1 MHEWDTSE
9 LLRRYVADGS
19 EEAFA
24 VLVARHVNLVYS
36 VAFRRLSD
44 AHQAQEVTQAVFV
57 ILARKA
63 RSLRPDTVLPGWL
76 HKTTSFTVDNFLK
89 TEFRRKSR
97 EQEAYR
103 QSTLNE
109 PESDAWGQVAPL
121 LDGALAGLN
130 AADRNAI
137 VLRFFNGAAL
147 ADVGV
152 ALGIS
157 EEAAKKRVNRA
168 VEKLRRSFA
177 HQGLALPAVTLTAA
191 ISAHS
196 VQAAPAG
203 LAVSAAGVKAGGAM
217 LALIRATLNQML
229 WANLKLP
236 LAASLAVL
244 LATGITAT
252 IVSHTTSAAIDEII
266 RKSDARS
273 LKQAPGVLV
282 LRPTRFPGL
291 TRHGN
296 SDGDKFV
303 GQNVPL
309 KWLFALAYDFGTYE
323 SGWGT
328 RVILPANAPN
338 ETFDLLLT
346 TPDDPKGA
354 LRKELQKRFGWV
366 AHRETRPA
374 DVLVLETNG
383 PAGPN
388 PKISTGEAGNTNH
401 LEDTVTVRPGGLVAR
416 SQSAAGLA
424 SLLEDLLAVH
434 LIDRTGLTQRFDV
447 TLHWKILGNAELSR
461 ADFIQSL
468 PDQLGLK
475 VTPRREPLELLIVE
489 KPSR

>member
-1 MHEWDTSE
+1 MHELDTGE
-9 LLRRYVADGS
+9 LLRRYATDGS

-24 VLVARHVNLVYS
+24 ELVSRHVSLVYS
-36 VAFRRLSD
+36 VALRRLGEP
-44 AHQAQEVTQAVFV
+44 HQAQEITHAVFL

-63 RSLRPDTVLPGWL
+63 RSLRPDIVLPGWL

-103 QSTLNE
+103 QSLLNQSE
-109 PESDAWGQVAPL
+109 ADTWTQVAPL
-121 LDGALAGLN
+121 LDAALAGLN

-147 ADVGV
+147 VDVGS

-168 VEKLRRSFA
+168 VEKLRRFFA
-177 HQGLALPAVTLTAA
+177 RQGLVLPAVTLTAT

-203 LAVSAAGVKAGGAM
+203 LAMSAASAKAGGSMA
-217 LALIRATLNQML
+217 ALIKATLNQMF
-229 WANLKLP
+229 WANLKVP
-236 LAASLAVL
+236 LAAGLAIL
-244 LATGITAT
+244 LAAGVTTT
-252 IVSHTTSAAIDEII
+252 IVRHVSASAVDDALQ
-266 RKSDARS
+266 RADARA

-282 LRPTRFPGL
+282 LRPTRFPGM
-291 TRHGN
+291 TRRGD
-296 SDGDKFV
+296 SDGNKYV

-309 KWLFALAYDFGTYE
+309 KWLFALAYEFGTYE

-338 ETFDLLLT
+338 EMFDLLLT

-366 AHRETRPA
+366 AHREMRLT

-383 PAGPN
+383 PSGPN
-388 PKISTGEAGNTNH
+388 PKMSTVGAGNTNRI
-401 LEDTVTVRPGGLVAR
+401 EDTVTVQPGGLVAR

-434 LIDRTGLTQRFDV
+434 VIDRTGLTQRFDV
-447 TLHWKILGNAELSR
+447 TLQWKILGNAELSR
-461 ADFIQSL
+461 AQFMQSL
-468 PDQLGLK
+468 PGQLGLK